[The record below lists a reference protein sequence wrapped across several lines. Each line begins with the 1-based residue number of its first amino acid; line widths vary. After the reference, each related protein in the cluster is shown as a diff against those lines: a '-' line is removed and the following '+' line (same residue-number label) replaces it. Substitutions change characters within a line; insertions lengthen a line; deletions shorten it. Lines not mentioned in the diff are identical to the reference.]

1 MFGDMASSTTYSVQ
15 PLSAKCFWDFLNKI
29 ILINFRGVNL
39 DWGTWPPSLT
49 EASLSLNDHISLTQ
63 PCYIQNVLEEAF
75 VCKCAMFKIYWYLW
89 VFLPAVLVWDK
100 TELYIDKIG
109 PPRHMTKLCSHL
121 SLPPRI
127 PATTNQKNKN
137 KCHLIKKGQGW
148 QLDYPSS
155 NHLRCNT
162 MWPPSPSLQ
171 HWNPSYAY
179 ELVLVGLVFATS
191 QTTGRTIT
199 SFQDRD
205 KFWVHLWDN
214 NKELL
219 VN

>member
-1 MFGDMASSTTYSVQ
+1 MRYVQNLLVPMSVFASSSCMGQNWVIYRQNWSFSPHDKAMQ
-15 PLSAKCFWDFLNKI
+15 PF
-29 ILINFRGVNL
+29 V
-39 DWGTWPPSLT
+39 PST
-49 EASLSLNDHISLTQ
+49 AHTRYHKS
-63 PCYIQNVLEEAF
+63 
-75 VCKCAMFKIYWYLW
+75 K
-89 VFLPAVLVWDK
+89 K
-100 TELYIDKIG
+100 T
-109 PPRHMTKLCSHL
+109 
-121 SLPPRI
+121 
-127 PATTNQKNKN
+127 KN
-137 KCHLIKKGQGW
+137 KCHLIKKGQEGW

-162 MWPPSPSLQ
+162 MWPPSPSLR